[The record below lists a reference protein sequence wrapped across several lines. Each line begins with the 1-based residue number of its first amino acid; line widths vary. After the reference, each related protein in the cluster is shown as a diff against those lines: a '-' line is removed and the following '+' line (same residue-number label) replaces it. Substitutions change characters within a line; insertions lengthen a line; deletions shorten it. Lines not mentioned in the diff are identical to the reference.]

1 MLAGLLAQAFHEL
14 VRGGKYVVPAK
25 EGDGVDV
32 EVLANEL
39 AAGRHDAVHEHGRH
53 AQLGE
58 GVDEGL
64 RHRGIGLLALKLV
77 GSLGGVAPALVGG
90 AQVVVAHSERAVRL
104 ELVHGLLKREG
115 GLLGGLHH
123 GGRGG
128 AGGDATVAIGA
139 LVALLDGD
147 AVEAAAGQAV
157 EDAGQKGAFLKG
169 RIDDALVVAG
179 VHLVAVLVLAGHAGV
194 VCLGA
199 KAHRLLGQAERQPM
213 RAHLLAG
220 VVVEQ
225 VVCRRGRRL
234 RGRAGLFAHV
244 EQVVAG
250 ADGAL
255 CKVPTQGLPHGGLRD
270 AVEVDVVLTDKLVDL
285 CVVRAPPVAPVE
297 RAVLVGGRGHLRG
310 VGSGLAHEGGILG
323 GDALGHAG
331 GLGIARE
338 HGTRIADGRPQALGP
353 APAGDVGDAIDLGH
367 RNAPVDVAGDAEGH
381 ERLAAAEAHAT
392 VGEHCVGVV
401 ALLPAGEG
409 DGKAALVALG
419 LQHGVLRKLILDGI
433 EGLAELVLDVELGRQ
448 QPLLHSLGDHGA
460 NLRVLGEL
468 GGIGLHK
475 VEVGRQV
482 EVEVVDRAQL
492 GHLAGELA
500 LRRDELLGLK
510 LVAQV
515 ALVGIGLLG
524 LAALDGAAADHLTA
538 VEERAG
544 LGIVELQRG
553 ALGDGALLVQAL
565 DNLGG
570 HLVVNLRSRL
580 KARAAVD
587 ITADV
592 VVVEGRGLA
601 GVIGLDILAN
611 GLVVAL
617 VLLELAVAL
626 HDGRAI
632 AVGARGEDDVLA
644 AQAVAQEAGEEVG
657 RDKDAANVAKVKAL
671 VAVGL
676 AGGNDGAAR
685 PAGTVVHGVFGC
697 HGTPSHMVGAQPG
710 VGLGDAVVNSC
721 ISFDIIAHADGYVAG
736 ALS

>member
-1 MLAGLLAQAFHEL
+1 
-14 VRGGKYVVPAK
+14 
-25 EGDGVDV
+25 
-32 EVLANEL
+32 
-39 AAGRHDAVHEHGRH
+39 
-53 AQLGE
+53 
-58 GVDEGL
+58 
-64 RHRGIGLLALKLV
+64 
-77 GSLGGVAPALVGG
+77 
-90 AQVVVAHSERAVRL
+90 
-104 ELVHGLLKREG
+104 
-115 GLLGGLHH
+115 
-123 GGRGG
+123 
-128 AGGDATVAIGA
+128 
-139 LVALLDGD
+139 
-147 AVEAAAGQAV
+147 
-157 EDAGQKGAFLKG
+157 
-169 RIDDALVVAG
+169 
-179 VHLVAVLVLAGHAGV
+179 
-194 VCLGA
+194 
-199 KAHRLLGQAERQPM
+199 M

-255 CKVPTQGLPHGGLRD
+255 REVPAQGLPHGGLRD
-270 AVEVDVVLTDKLVDL
+270 AVEVDVVLTDKLVNL
-285 CVVRAPPVAPVE
+285 SVVRAPPVAPVE

-310 VGSGLAHEGGILG
+310 VGSGLAHESGILG
-323 GDALGHAG
+323 GDTLGHAG

-338 HGTRIADGRPQALGP
+338 HGTRIADGRPQTLGP
-353 APAGDVGDAIDLGH
+353 APAGDVGDAVDLGH
-367 RNAPVDVAGDAEGH
+367 RNAPVDVTGDAEGH
-381 ERLAAAEAHAT
+381 ERLAAAEAHAA
-392 VGEHCVGVV
+392 VGEHRVGVV

-433 EGLAELVLDVELGRQ
+433 EGLAELVLDIELSRQ
-448 QPLLHSLGDHGA
+448 QPLLHGLGDHGA

-500 LRRDELLGLK
+500 LGRDELLGLK

-524 LAALDGAAADHLTA
+524 LAALDGAAADHLAA

-553 ALGDGALLVQAL
+553 AFGDGALLVQAL

-587 ITADV
+587 VAADV

-601 GVIGLDILAN
+601 GVVGLDVLAN
-611 GLVVAL
+611 GLIVAL
-617 VLLELAVAL
+617 VLLELAVAF
-626 HDGRAI
+626 HDGRAV

-671 VAVGL
+671 VAIGL

-697 HGTPSHMVGAQPG
+697 HGTPSHMVRARPGA
-710 VGLGDAVVNSC
+710 GLGGAVVNSC
-721 ISFDIIAHADGYVAG
+721 ISFDIIAHAGGCVAG

>member
-1 MLAGLLAQAFHEL
+1 M
-14 VRGGKYVVPAK
+14 
-25 EGDGVDV
+25 
-32 EVLANEL
+32 
-39 AAGRHDAVHEHGRH
+39 
-53 AQLGE
+53 
-58 GVDEGL
+58 
-64 RHRGIGLLALKLV
+64 
-77 GSLGGVAPALVGG
+77 
-90 AQVVVAHSERAVRL
+90 
-104 ELVHGLLKREG
+104 
-115 GLLGGLHH
+115 
-123 GGRGG
+123 
-128 AGGDATVAIGA
+128 
-139 LVALLDGD
+139 
-147 AVEAAAGQAV
+147 
-157 EDAGQKGAFLKG
+157 
-169 RIDDALVVAG
+169 
-179 VHLVAVLVLAGHAGV
+179 
-194 VCLGA
+194 
-199 KAHRLLGQAERQPM
+199 
-213 RAHLLAG
+213 
-220 VVVEQ
+220 
-225 VVCRRGRRL
+225 
-234 RGRAGLFAHV
+234 
-244 EQVVAG
+244 VAG

-255 CKVPTQGLPHGGLRD
+255 REVPAQGLPHGGLRD

-297 RAVLVGGRGHLRG
+297 RAVLVGGRGHLCG

-338 HGTRIADGRPQALGP
+338 HGTSIADGRPQALWP
-353 APAGDVGDAIDLGH
+353 APAGDVGNAVDLGH
-367 RNAPVDVAGDAEGH
+367 RNAPVDVAGDAERH
-381 ERLAAAEAHAT
+381 ERFAAAEAHAA
-392 VGEHCVGVV
+392 VGEHRMGVV

-409 DGKAALVALG
+409 DGKAALVSLG
-419 LQHGVLRKLILDGI
+419 LQHGVLGQLVLDGI
-433 EGLAELVLDVELGRQ
+433 EGLAELVLDIELGRQ
-448 QPLLHSLGDHGA
+448 QPLLHGLGDHGT

-468 GGIGLHK
+468 GGVGLHK

-500 LRRDELLGLK
+500 LGCDELLGLK
-510 LVAQV
+510 LVTQV
-515 ALVGIGLLG
+515 ALVGISLLG
-524 LAALDGAAADHLTA
+524 LAALDGAAADHLAA

-544 LGIVELQRG
+544 LGVVELQRG
-553 ALGDGALLVQAL
+553 ALGDGALLMQAL

-570 HLVVNLRSRL
+570 HFVVNLRSRL

-587 ITADV
+587 IAADV

-601 GVIGLDILAN
+601 GVIGLDVLVN

-626 HDGRAI
+626 HDGRAV

-644 AQAVAQEAGEEVG
+644 AQTVAQEAGEEVG
-657 RDKDAANVAKVKAL
+657 RDKDAADVAKVKAL

-697 HGTPSHMVGAQPG
+697 HGTPSHMVRARPGARP
-710 VGLGDAVVNSC
+710 GDAVVNSC

>member
-1 MLAGLLAQAFHEL
+1 M
-14 VRGGKYVVPAK
+14 
-25 EGDGVDV
+25 
-32 EVLANEL
+32 
-39 AAGRHDAVHEHGRH
+39 
-53 AQLGE
+53 
-58 GVDEGL
+58 
-64 RHRGIGLLALKLV
+64 
-77 GSLGGVAPALVGG
+77 
-90 AQVVVAHSERAVRL
+90 RL
-104 ELVHGLLKREG
+104 ELVHGLLKGEG
-115 GLLGGLHH
+115 CLLGGFDH
-123 GGRGG
+123 GVRSGT
-128 AGGDATVAIGA
+128 GGDAAVAVGA
-139 LVALLDGD
+139 LVAFLDGD
-147 AVEAAAGQAV
+147 AVEAAAGQTV
-157 EDAGQKGAFLKG
+157 EHAGQQRALLKG
-169 RIDDALVVAG
+169 RIDNALVVAG
-179 VHLVAVLVLAGHAGV
+179 THLVAVLVLAGHTRV

-199 KAHRLLGQAERQPM
+199 KAYRLLGQAERQPV
-213 RAHLLAG
+213 RTHLLAG

-225 VVCRRGRRL
+225 VVCRWGRRL

-255 CKVPTQGLPHGGLRD
+255 REVPAQGLPHGGLRD

-285 CVVRAPPVAPVE
+285 RVVRAPPVAPVE
-297 RAVLVGGRGHLRG
+297 RAVLVGGRGDLRG
-310 VGSGLAHEGGILG
+310 VGSGLAHEGGIPG

-331 GLGIARE
+331 CLGIARE

-381 ERLAAAEAHAT
+381 ERLAAAEAHAA
-392 VGEHCVGVV
+392 VGEHRVGVV

-419 LQHGVLRKLILDGI
+419 LQHGVLGKLVLDGI
-433 EGLAELVLDVELGRQ
+433 EGLAELVLDVELSRQ
-448 QPLLHSLGDHGA
+448 QPLLHGLGDHGA

-468 GGIGLHK
+468 GGVGLHK

-482 EVEVVDRAQL
+482 KVEIVDRTQL

-500 LRRDELLGLK
+500 LGRDELLGLK
-510 LVAQV
+510 LVAQI
-515 ALVGIGLLG
+515 ALVGISLLG
-524 LAALDGAAADHLTA
+524 LAALDGAAADDLAA

-565 DNLGG
+565 DNLGS
-570 HLVVNLRSRL
+570 HLVVDLGRRL
-580 KARAAVD
+580 KVRAAID
-587 ITADV
+587 IAADV

-601 GVIGLDILAN
+601 GVIGLDILAD

-617 VLLELAVAL
+617 VLLEFAVAL
-626 HDGRAI
+626 HDGRTV
-632 AVGARGEDDVLA
+632 AVGARGEDDVFA

-697 HGTPSHMVGAQPG
+697 HGTPSHMVRARPGARP
-710 VGLGDAVVNSC
+710 GDAVVNSC

>member
-1 MLAGLLAQAFHEL
+1 
-14 VRGGKYVVPAK
+14 
-25 EGDGVDV
+25 
-32 EVLANEL
+32 
-39 AAGRHDAVHEHGRH
+39 
-53 AQLGE
+53 
-58 GVDEGL
+58 
-64 RHRGIGLLALKLV
+64 
-77 GSLGGVAPALVGG
+77 
-90 AQVVVAHSERAVRL
+90 
-104 ELVHGLLKREG
+104 
-115 GLLGGLHH
+115 
-123 GGRGG
+123 
-128 AGGDATVAIGA
+128 
-139 LVALLDGD
+139 
-147 AVEAAAGQAV
+147 
-157 EDAGQKGAFLKG
+157 
-169 RIDDALVVAG
+169 
-179 VHLVAVLVLAGHAGV
+179 
-194 VCLGA
+194 
-199 KAHRLLGQAERQPM
+199 M

-250 ADGAL
+250 ADSAL
-255 CKVPTQGLPHGGLRD
+255 REVPAQGLPHGGLSD

-285 CVVRAPPVAPVE
+285 SVVRAPPVAPVE
-297 RAVLVGGRGHLRG
+297 RAVLVGGRGDLRG
-310 VGSGLAHEGGILG
+310 IGGGLAHEGGILG

-331 GLGIARE
+331 GLGIACE
-338 HGTRIADGRPQALGP
+338 HGARIADGSPQALGP

-367 RNAPVDVAGDAEGH
+367 RNAPVDVAGDAEGY
-381 ERLAAAEAHAT
+381 ERLAAAEAHAA
-392 VGEHCVGVV
+392 VGEHRVGIV

-419 LQHGVLRKLILDGI
+419 LQHGVLGKLILDGI
-433 EGLAELVLDVELGRQ
+433 EGLAELVLDVELSRQ
-448 QPLLHSLGDHGA
+448 QPLLHGLGDHGA

-468 GGIGLHK
+468 VGIGLHK

-482 EVEVVDRAQL
+482 EVEVVYRAQL

-565 DNLGG
+565 DNLSGY
-570 HLVVNLRSRL
+570 LVVDLGRRL

-587 ITADV
+587 VTADV

-601 GVIGLDILAN
+601 GVIGLDILVN

-626 HDGRAI
+626 HDGRAV

-644 AQAVAQEAGEEVG
+644 AQTVAQEAGEEVG
-657 RDKDAANVAKVKAL
+657 RDKDAADVAKVKAL
-671 VAVGL
+671 VAIGL
-676 AGGNDGAAR
+676 AGGNDGASR

-697 HGTPSHMVGAQPG
+697 HGTPSHMVRARPGARP
-710 VGLGDAVVNSC
+710 GDAVVNSC

>member
-1 MLAGLLAQAFHEL
+1 MLAGLLAQALHKL
-14 VRGGKYVVPAK
+14 IRGGEDVIPAK
-25 EGDGVDV
+25 EGDRVDV
-32 EVLANEL
+32 EVLADEL
-39 AAGRHDAVHEHGRH
+39 AAGRHDAVHEHGRY
-53 AQLGE
+53 AQLGK
-58 GVDEGL
+58 GVDQGL
-64 RHRGIGLLALKLV
+64 RHGGVGRLALELV
-77 GSLGGVAPALVGG
+77 GGLGGIAPALVGG
-90 AQVVVAHSERAVRL
+90 AQVVVAHGKRAVRL
-104 ELVHGLLKREG
+104 ELVHGLLKG
-115 GLLGGLHH
+115 KSCLLGSLDH

-128 AGGDATVAIGA
+128 TGGDAAVAIGA

-147 AVEAAAGQAV
+147 AVEAAAGQTV
-157 EDAGQKGAFLKG
+157 EHAGQQRALLKG
-169 RIDDALVVAG
+169 RIDNALVVAG
-179 VHLVAVLVLAGHAGV
+179 AHLVAVLVLAGHTRV

-199 KAHRLLGQAERQPM
+199 KAHRLFGQAERQPV

-250 ADGAL
+250 ADSAL
-255 CKVPTQGLPHGGLRD
+255 REVPAQGLPHGGLSD

-285 CVVRAPPVAPVE
+285 SVVRAPPVAPVE
-297 RAVLVGGRGHLRG
+297 RAVLVGGRGDLRG
-310 VGSGLAHEGGILG
+310 IGGGLAHEGGILG

-353 APAGDVGDAIDLGH
+353 APAGDVGNAVDLGH
-367 RNAPVDVAGDAEGH
+367 RNAPVDVTGDAEGH
-381 ERLAAAEAHAT
+381 ERLAAAEAHTA
-392 VGEHCVGVV
+392 VGEHRVGVV

-419 LQHGVLRKLILDGI
+419 LQHGVLGQLVLDGV
-433 EGLAELVLDVELGRQ
+433 EGLAELVLNIELCRQ
-448 QPLLHSLGDHGA
+448 QPLLHGLGDHGT

-468 GGIGLHK
+468 GGVRLHK

-482 EVEVVDRAQL
+482 KVEVVDRAQL

-500 LRRDELLGLK
+500 LGRDELLGLK
-510 LVAQV
+510 LVTQV

-587 ITADV
+587 IAADV

-601 GVIGLDILAN
+601 GVIGLDILAD
-611 GLVVAL
+611 GLIVAL

-626 HDGRAI
+626 HDGRAV

-644 AQAVAQEAGEEVG
+644 AQTVAQEAGEEVG
-657 RDKDAANVAKVKAL
+657 RDKDATDVAKVKAL
-671 VAVGL
+671 VAIGL

-697 HGTPSHMVGAQPG
+697 HGTPSHMVRARPGARP
-710 VGLGDAVVNSC
+710 GDAVVNSC